1 MFRHIHFLKSV
12 FLYSIS
18 AFGGA
23 QTHFSILY
31 TFFVKNKN
39 YITEEELK
47 EYNAIC
53 QLLPGPSSTQTL
65 LLIAFKRGGVS
76 LSFLSLLIWIL
87 PATFLMILISFILV
101 FTTNWQLQQ
110 NLFLY
115 IQPMAISYILFATY
129 NLFIKKKMPF
139 SILLI
144 VILIATT
151 TFIFFKTPFVF
162 PCLIIG
168 GGIISNFIKQKTD
181 TDTVVIKPKK
191 IVWQYL
197 IIFLLIFSVAGYL
210 SERASL
216 QNWKSK
222 QIFNLFESNYRFGS
236 LVFGGGEVLIPMM
249 YEQYVTRP
257 IGYDSITNGRQI
269 NSINKNDFLIGAGLA
284 RVLPGPIFSIA
295 GFTGGLILKNKGIYF
310 QLLGGIIAI
319 IAIFLPGT
327 LLILFFFPIWQNLK
341 KYNAIYKSLE
351 GINIAIIGIML
362 GSSIYLCYDLINH
375 TNYPSPIFFN
385 IHFWL
390 NIIVIIFVFISLL
403 FKKIPI
409 YLPLIV
415 CLILGI
421 LIH

>member
-76 LSFLSLLIWIL
+76 LGLLSLLIWIL

-101 FTTNWQLQQ
+101 YTTNWQLQQ

-129 NLFIKKKMPF
+129 RLIIKIKKKF
-139 SILLI
+139 LILMI
-144 VILIATT
+144 VILIAII
-151 TFIFFKTPFVF
+151 TFYFFKTPFVF
-162 PCLIIG
+162 PFLIIG
-168 GGIISNFIKQKTD
+168 GGIISNFIKQKKDSETII
-181 TDTVVIKPKK
+181 IKPKK

-197 IIFLLIFSVAGYL
+197 IIFLLIFGVAGFL
-210 SERASL
+210 SEKASIH
-216 QNWKSK
+216 NWKSK

-257 IGYDSITNGRQI
+257 NGYDSITNKRQI

-295 GFTGGLILKNKGIYF
+295 GFTGGLIFTNKGIYY

-319 IAIFLPGT
+319 VAIFLPGT

-375 TNYPSPIFFN
+375 TNYPSPIFLN
-385 IHFWL
+385 THFWL
-390 NIIVIIFVFISLL
+390 NIIVIIFVFITLL

-409 YLPLIV
+409 YVPLIV

>member
-76 LSFLSLLIWIL
+76 LGLLSLLIWIL

-101 FTTNWQLQQ
+101 YTTNWQLQQ

-129 NLFIKKKMPF
+129 RLIIKIKKKF
-139 SILLI
+139 LILMI
-144 VILIATT
+144 VILIAII
-151 TFIFFKTPFVF
+151 TFYFFKTPFVF

-168 GGIISNFIKQKTD
+168 GGIISNFIKQKKDSETII
-181 TDTVVIKPKK
+181 IKPKK

-197 IIFLLIFSVAGYL
+197 IIFLLIFAVAGFL
-210 SERASL
+210 SEKASIH
-216 QNWKSK
+216 NWKSK

-257 IGYDSITNGRQI
+257 NGYDSITNKRQI

-295 GFTGGLILKNKGIYF
+295 GFTGGLIFTNKGIYY

-319 IAIFLPGT
+319 VAIFLPGT

-375 TNYPSPIFFN
+375 TNYPSPIFLN
-385 IHFWL
+385 TRFWL
-390 NIIVIIFVFISLL
+390 NIIVILFVFITLL

-409 YLPLIV
+409 YVPLIV